1 MLRCAVVRLG
11 LLSLL
16 LGGLTVLG
24 CDGKDPSTG
33 RPVAGASVR
42 EPTAGGLPA
51 VKTVHVIYS
60 FIDSLDR
67 CDVDHRG
74 LLLDFG
80 TDDMSRRYGW
90 AFTPPNGIVHTQHD
104 GASWAR
110 VYEKR
115 LVVRFYM
122 PEPSRVFVALR
133 ALGRDASRVRVLIDG
148 YSIASLRLHRK
159 RVATTK
165 TPLTRLPLDAG
176 LHEIQLRFAGGRRAT
191 ASDPFAE
198 IDWLKVAGP
207 DRVDESYGAPTRFH
221 LVEPKAVVSKVP
233 HRAIALR
240 APSTL
245 RCALLIPQ
253 RARLRFD
260 VGMRGAGSAELTVRL
275 RRDGRSATELARFS
289 VQGGDKASWQ
299 AVDLPLE
306 DQAGKVVA
314 IELGVPREAGT
325 GRLFIGEPRIVV
337 PDVESVD
344 APVAKRVV
352 VVVLDGVE
360 RDDLPPWRKGPTP
373 HLPNLSMLARDAT
386 VFSNHRGASTSV
398 AASVASLISGR
409 PPLGH
414 GVLDSGRVLP
424 TAVVT
429 IGSLAR
435 EASVVASMFSAV
447 PMTSRAFGFAKQW
460 DDFSWY
466 PPNGGRLASAPFS
479 DASLWLLRTAAKKR
493 ALAMIHA
500 RGGHPPF
507 DITSKEAKRLPP
519 NDYAGYLG
527 PRRAAQ
533 ELLTAR
539 GKLGRLSEADRD
551 RLRALFMVS
560 LAGQDHALGELIRS
574 LSDVNLYNDTL
585 LIVTTDVS
593 SGRRTLFG
601 DGLPLDEMRLKLP
614 LYVHFPGDHQAGK
627 LSLVPTESYD
637 VTRTVLDALQIK
649 APAEIRGRNLSKLVS
664 PKQAFLS
671 SLRFAQ
677 VNDQYSVR
685 LGEYVLHGKLNQRP
699 RLCHLSVDP
708 SCAFDRRFA
717 LPLVTDMLFRQA
729 AAFVASEEPAAG
741 DPIVMDSETA
751 ASLKVWGAY

>member
-1 MLRCAVVRLG
+1 MLRCAVLRLW

-16 LGGLTVLG
+16 LGGLSVLG
-24 CDGKDPSTG
+24 CDGKGPSTG
-33 RPVAGASVR
+33 GPVAGASV
-42 EPTAGGLPA
+42 PA
-51 VKTVHVIYS
+51 PVTSAQRAAEAVQEVYS
-60 FIDSLDR
+60 FIDVLDR

-74 LLLDFG
+74 LLIDFG

-90 AFTPPNGIVHTQHD
+90 AFTPPTGIVHTEHD
-104 GASWAR
+104 GATWAR

-165 TPLTRLPLDAG
+165 TRLTRLPLDAG
-176 LHEIQLRFAGGRRAT
+176 LHEIELRFAGGRRAT

-198 IDWLKVAGP
+198 IDWLKVAGS
-207 DRVDESYGAPTRFH
+207 DRVEGFYGAPTRSH
-221 LVEPKAVVSKVP
+221 LVEPKAVIGKVP
-233 HRAIALR
+233 YRAIALR

-253 RARLRFD
+253 HARLRFAA
-260 VGMRGAGSAELTVRL
+260 GMSGAGSAEITVRL
-275 RRDGRSATELARFS
+275 RRDGQAATEVARLS

-299 AVDLPLE
+299 AVDLSLE
-306 DQAGKVVA
+306 DHAGKVVA
-314 IELGVPREAGT
+314 IELGVPQSGGT
-325 GRLFIGEPRIVV
+325 GRLFLGEPRIVV
-337 PDVESVD
+337 PDVDPVD
-344 APVAKRVV
+344 PPIAKRVV
-352 VVVLDGVE
+352 LVVLDGVE

-414 GVLDSGRVLP
+414 GVLDSGHVLP

-429 IGSLAR
+429 MGSMAR

-447 PMTSRAFGFAKQW
+447 PTTSRAFGFANQW

-466 PPNGGRLASAPFS
+466 PPNGGLLASAPFS
-479 DASLWLLRTAAKKR
+479 DASSWLLRMAAKKK
-493 ALAMIHA
+493 ALVMIHA

-507 DITSKEAKRLPP
+507 ELTSKEAKRLPP
-519 NDYAGYLG
+519 HDYAGYLG

-533 ELLTAR
+533 ELLAAK
-539 GKLGRLSEADRD
+539 GQLGRLSEADRE

-574 LSDVNLYNDTL
+574 LSDVDLYKDTL
-585 LIVTTDVS
+585 FIVTTDVS

-601 DGLPLDEMRLKLP
+601 DGLPLKETRLSLP

-637 VTRTVLDALQIK
+637 VTRTVFDALQIK
-649 APAEIRGRNLSKLVS
+649 APAEMRGRNLSTLVS
-664 PKQAFLS
+664 PIQASLS

-677 VNDQYSVR
+677 IKDEYSAR
-685 LGEYVLHGKLNQRP
+685 LGDYVLHGKLNARP
-699 RLCHLSVDP
+699 RLCQLSVDP
-708 SCAFDRRFA
+708 SCAFDRRFL
-717 LPLVTDMLFRQA
+717 LPLVTDMLFRRVA
-729 AAFVASEEPAAG
+729 LFVASEEPATAA
-741 DPIVMDSETA
+741 PLVMDSETA